1 MTNVLIVD
9 DHGVVRSGLRM
20 ILEAQEDMEVVGEAG
35 SGEEAI
41 SSLEERERTAGKEM
55 PDVVLM
61 DLMMD
66 GIGGVEA
73 TRTVTARWPQR
84 PVLVLTM
91 GGDRGYLREAFQAGA
106 AGYVLKDAADVEL
119 VEAIR
124 TVASGGRYLHPS
136 LGAELVRA
144 QEEASSGRRTATGV
158 GLSAREID
166 VLRLVCEGYANK
178 EIADDLFISV
188 RTVETH
194 KSHIM
199 RKTGLRTRADLVR
212 FARDA
217 GIISR

>member
-1 MTNVLIVD
+1 MPKVLIVD
-9 DHGVVRSGLRM
+9 DHAVVRSGLRM
-20 ILEAQEDMEVVGEAG
+20 ILEAQDDMQVVGEAG
-35 SGEEAI
+35 SGEDAI
-41 SSLEERERTAGKEM
+41 ASIEESERTAGREM

-61 DLMMD
+61 DLMME
-66 GIGGVEA
+66 GMGGVDA
-73 TRTVTARWPQR
+73 TREVTGRWPDR
-84 PVLVLTM
+84 AVLVLTM
-91 GGDRGYLREAFQAGA
+91 AGDRGYLREAFMAGA
-106 AGYVLKDAADVEL
+106 SGYVLKDAADVEL

-124 TVASGGRYLHPS
+124 TVAAGGRYLHPS

-144 QEEASSGRRTATGV
+144 QEEAASGRRTATGV

-178 EIADDLFISV
+178 EIADELFISV

-199 RKTGLRTRADLVR
+199 RKTGLRNRSELVR

-217 GIISR
+217 GIIH

>member
-1 MTNVLIVD
+1 MTNVMIVD
-9 DHGVVRSGLRM
+9 DHAVVRSGLRM
-20 ILEAQEDMEVVGEAG
+20 ILEAQEDMHVVGECG
-35 SGEEAI
+35 SGEDAI
-41 SSLEERERTAGKEM
+41 TAMEERERTAGMDM

-61 DLMMD
+61 DLMME

-73 TRTVTARWPQR
+73 TKVVTERWPDR

-91 GGDRGYLREAFQAGA
+91 AGDRGYLREAFQAGA

-124 TVASGGRYLHPS
+124 TVAAGGRYLHPS

-144 QEEASSGRRTATGV
+144 QEEAMSGRRTATGV
-158 GLSAREID
+158 GRSAREID

-178 EIADDLFISV
+178 EIADELFISV

-217 GIISR
+217 GIITH